1 MIVCRK
7 CGFKNVDSDSFCGSC
22 GTFLEWTGE
31 KVERKVDAEVLAAAE
46 EEAGKPKQGLI
57 SKIQSVLYLDVGER
71 DAIERPVK
79 PGMGG
84 GLGGPGGR
92 PGAPG
97 GAAGGAGGLPKPPG
111 LGGPPKPPGLGGL
124 PKPPGLGGPPKPPG
138 LGGLPRPP
146 GLGALPKLPSLDDD
160 EDDEPNAGGL
170 PKLPGLGGLP
180 KPPGLGGLPKLPSL
194 DDDDDDDDDDED
206 EDEEPRGRGG
216 LPKLPGLGGVP
227 KPPGL
232 GGLPKLP
239 SLDDDDDDE
248 DDDLL
253 PEPPRLG
260 GLPKLPSLDDDDE
273 DEDDDSDDD
282 GFGSAA
288 LPKPSV
294 LSGLPK
300 PFGSPP
306 PRLPT
311 ASAAALVAPL
321 PPAGD
326 DPDESPVLVAAGAQV
341 QPAEAQPG
349 AIAPQ
354 EKVKQAAVITKTKP
368 TRRLEPG
375 DLICGECGEGNVRTR
390 KFCSR
395 CGTSLVTAEVA
406 KKRWWHA
413 LRYRRSNRVLKAGQR
428 PGRDGVKKKR
438 GLSLL
443 GIVKVVRVP
452 VAIVMVLLGILYG
465 LVMPFRQAVD
475 SRVDAAKQ
483 SFVGLF
489 TAQYDPVRPVQ
500 VIATS
505 EVAGHEGTDATD
517 GFTNTYWAAASTI
530 PDPTLEVTFDHP
542 VDLAKAIVRNGSPD
556 NFQAQDRVR
565 VLHVVYSTGKTEDI
579 TLTDQP
585 DEQNVSFKNGQGI
598 TQAEIHLQTPYRAIR
613 GTEVRL
619 SEIEFFVEQ

>member
-46 EEAGKPKQGLI
+46 EEAGKPKQGLM

-71 DAIERPVK
+71 DAVERPAK
-79 PGMGG
+79 PGLGG

-97 GAAGGAGGLPKPPG
+97 AAAGGAAGLPKPPG

-124 PKPPGLGGPPKPPG
+124 PQLPGLGGPPKPPG
-138 LGGLPRPP
+138 LGGLPKPP
-146 GLGALPKLPSLDDD
+146 GLA
-160 EDDEPNAGGL
+160 
-170 PKLPGLGGLP
+170 GLP

-194 DDDDDDDDDDED
+194 DDED
-206 EDEEPRGRGG
+206 EDDGPPRLGG
-216 LPKLPGLGGVP
+216 LPR
-227 KPPGL
+227 PPGL

-239 SLDDDDDDE
+239 SLDDDDEDE
-248 DDDLL
+248 G
-253 PEPPRLG
+253 PPRLG
-260 GLPKLPSLDDDDE
+260 GLPKLPPLDDDSEDDDE
-273 DEDDDSDDD
+273 DDDEDSEDEDA
-282 GFGSAA
+282 GFGTAA
-288 LPKPSV
+288 LPRPPV
-294 LSGLPK
+294 LSGLSK
-300 PFGSPP
+300 PFGPP
-306 PRLPT
+306 PVRRPPV

-321 PPAGD
+321 PPGD
-326 DPDESPVLVAAGAQV
+326 DGDPDESPVLVAATATA
-341 QPAEAQPG
+341 QPAGTQPG
-349 AIAPQ
+349 AVAPQ

-375 DLICGECGEGNVRTR
+375 DLVCGECGEGNVRTR

-413 LRYRRSNRVLKAGQR
+413 LRYRRSNRVLKAGER

-438 GLSLL
+438 GFSLV
-443 GIVKVVRVP
+443 GVIKVVRVP
-452 VAIVMVLLGILYG
+452 VAIVMVLLGLLYG
-465 LVMPFRQAVD
+465 LVLPFRQAVD
-475 SRVDAAKQ
+475 SRADAAKQ
-483 SFVGLF
+483 SLVGLF

-505 EVAGHEGTDATD
+505 EVAGHEGIDATD
-517 GFTNTYWAAASTI
+517 GFTNTYWAAATTI

-542 VDLAKAIVRNGSPD
+542 VDLAKAIIRNGSPD

-598 TQAEIHLQTPYRAIR
+598 TGAEIHLQTPYRAIR